1 VLYLRNNLNSMQRAF
16 ALGVAGLALAVSPA
30 FAQPDPSLHRV
41 VVTSEPSVDLR
52 TPDAQDAA
60 DKASPATSSLAGT
73 TSSSPEVLNA
83 AQPVKP
89 AAPVKADDS
98 GLDWG
103 SAGIGAG
110 AVVAISLFGL
120 AGVAVTHRARMHP
133 AR

>member
-16 ALGVAGLALAVSPA
+16 ALGVAGLALAASPA
-30 FAQPDPSLHRV
+30 FARPDAPLHRV
-41 VVTSEPSVDLR
+41 VVTSAPSVDQR

-83 AQPVKP
+83 AEPVKP
-89 AAPVKADDS
+89 AAPVKADD